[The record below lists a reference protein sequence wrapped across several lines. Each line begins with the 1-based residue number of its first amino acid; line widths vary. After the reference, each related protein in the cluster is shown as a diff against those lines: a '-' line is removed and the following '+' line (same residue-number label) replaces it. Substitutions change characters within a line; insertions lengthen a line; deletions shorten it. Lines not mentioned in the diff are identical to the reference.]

1 MSFIGS
7 EEKCEKKVN
16 KYKMRAEKSTDN
28 TGFTISSN
36 ESEEEATKLNSNTVN
51 PRNSN
56 LLNKCNNWTLLNYD
70 KINNCFNF
78 TVGSSTRYEEE
89 ISRVDVFIQASRRT
103 TISNDKSHD
112 NEETLQAEPPTV
124 VEVVDASQ
132 FVVNTLIEIK
142 NIVTLM
148 ASKQNYL
155 EEQLNS
161 LKKKS

>member
-16 KYKMRAEKSTDN
+16 KYKMRAEKSTEN

-56 LLNKCNNWTLLNYD
+56 FLKKLNSWTLLNYD

-89 ISRVDVFIQASRRT
+89 ISRVDEFIQASRRT
-103 TISNDKSHD
+103 TISNDKSND
-112 NEETLQAEPPTV
+112 NEETLQAE
-124 VEVVDASQ
+124 
-132 FVVNTLIEIK
+132 
-142 NIVTLM
+142 
-148 ASKQNYL
+148 
-155 EEQLNS
+155 QLTGKRICS
-161 LKKKS
+161 